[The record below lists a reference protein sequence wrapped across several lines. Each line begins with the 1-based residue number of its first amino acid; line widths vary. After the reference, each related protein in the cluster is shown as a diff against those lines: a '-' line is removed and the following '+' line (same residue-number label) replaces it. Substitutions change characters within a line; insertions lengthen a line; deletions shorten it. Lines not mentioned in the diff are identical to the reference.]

1 MVNTFVNGTEH
12 LLTAIGWDNGEFT
25 LLEQELK
32 ARRGITSGGTHL
44 PPWFIV

>member
-1 MVNTFVNGTEH
+1 MILYVVNTCLNGIGH
-12 LLTAIGWDNGEFT
+12 LLRAIGWEHGD
-25 LLEQELK
+25 QELK